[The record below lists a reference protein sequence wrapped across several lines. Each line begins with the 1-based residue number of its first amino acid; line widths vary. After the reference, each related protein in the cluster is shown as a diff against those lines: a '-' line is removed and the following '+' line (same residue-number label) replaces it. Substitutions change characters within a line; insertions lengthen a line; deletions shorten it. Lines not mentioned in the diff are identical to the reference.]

1 MTSPALVPA
10 APVQIQIVE
19 DHDLTR
25 SSLRALLGAQP
36 GFRVVCEAR
45 TGEEALAQLA
55 RMVVDVVLMD
65 INLPGI
71 DGIEAAAKV
80 RLVQPSARV
89 MMLTASNRRDQV
101 CAALASGAVAY
112 CLKSSPL
119 EVMYQGV
126 LSAATGGVFFDP
138 QSAAHLL
145 RSVDSGADLSP
156 LSARETAALRLV
168 AEGQGNKEIAHAL
181 GVSVGL
187 VKQLIQDILSKLQAA
202 DRTQAAVKAFRAGLI

>member
-1 MTSPALVPA
+1 MISSVSLPSASIR
-10 APVQIQIVE
+10 IQIVE

-25 SSLRALLGAQP
+25 ISLRALLSAQS
-36 GFRVVCEAR
+36 GFQVVCEAR

-55 RMVVDVVLMD
+55 HSAVNVVLMD

-71 DGIEAAAKV
+71 DGIQAATEV
-80 RLVQPSARV
+80 GRIQPDARV

-112 CLKSSPL
+112 CLKSASL
-119 EVMYQGV
+119 EMIYQGV

-156 LSARETAALRLV
+156 LSVRETSALRLV
-168 AEGQGNKEIAHAL
+168 ADGLSNKEIAQTL
-181 GVSVGL
+181 GISVGL
-187 VKQLIQDILSKLQAA
+187 VKQLIQDILSKLQAT

>member
-1 MTSPALVPA
+1 MSSVSLPS
-10 APVQIQIVE
+10 APIRIQIVE

-25 SSLRALLGAQP
+25 ISLRALLSAQP
-36 GFRVVCEAR
+36 GFQVVCEAR

-55 RMVVDVVLMD
+55 HSAVNVVLMD

-71 DGIEAAAKV
+71 DGIQAATEV
-80 RLVQPSARV
+80 GRIQPDARV

-112 CLKSSPL
+112 CLKSASP
-119 EVMYQGV
+119 EMIYQGV

-156 LSARETAALRLV
+156 LSVRETSALRLV
-168 AEGQGNKEIAHAL
+168 ADGLSNKEIAQIL
-181 GVSVGL
+181 GISVGL
-187 VKQLIQDILSKLQAA
+187 VKQLIQDILSKLQAT